1 MLAVQILIAFCVA
14 LVLTLLLFRKWP
26 RRRSGE
32 TMKNSVFGALAVIFL
47 IIFAMSWAG
56 GVWAPSFGPQLYGV
70 SWLSFF
76 VVGLITALILAT
88 AARPMGE
95 NPAPPEG
102 KPQRGLRGLGFF
114 FWVLMLVLVVVGVVS
129 YYQPDSLSFSS
140 LIR

>member
-1 MLAVQILIAFCVA
+1 M
-14 LVLTLLLFRKWP
+14 
-26 RRRSGE
+26 
-32 TMKNSVFGALAVIFL
+32 
-47 IIFAMSWAG
+47 
-56 GVWAPSFGPQLYGV
+56 WAPSFGPQLYGV

-95 NPAPPEG
+95 SPAPTEG

-140 LIR
+140 LVQ